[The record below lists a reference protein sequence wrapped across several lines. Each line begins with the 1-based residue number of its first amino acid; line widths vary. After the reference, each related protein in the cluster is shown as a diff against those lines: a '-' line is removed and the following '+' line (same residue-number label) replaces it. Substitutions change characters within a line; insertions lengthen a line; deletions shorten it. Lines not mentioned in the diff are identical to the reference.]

1 MVKFTPIPGVWYKND
16 YGKLFADIANGHLD
30 EVGTFKALILD
41 DLWFIIYFVMEI
53 PIANKKFVVDA
64 CRELEDGPASM
75 TLDVWARE
83 HFKSS
88 IITIAETIQYVVKY
102 PERCTCIFS
111 YKKPAAEN
119 FLDSIRKTL
128 EKPIM
133 IRCFPDILYEK
144 PDTQAPSWSLQGGIT
159 IKRNSVSRKE
169 ATVETSGLVEGM
181 STGTHFERR
190 IYDDVE
196 TADLAENP
204 DQLDKCFSRF
214 EMSDNMGTDGGTER
228 VIGTYYSHS
237 GTLVRIQEKKTI
249 DGKPMYITRIKA
261 ATDDGTIDGKPVFLS
276 QERLDKLKTSDHFN
290 SQQLCDPTPSGI
302 RKLEGSLLRDI
313 EPEFIPKNLF
323 KFMVVDQAGDDTDG
337 KGDAWA
343 FHVVGVE
350 PKTDDIGAS
359 KVIILDSMI
368 TPLRETEA
376 TEEIVRMYL
385 RNGIILQVGIE
396 KVGISTTEIHVAN
409 ALREHGRHIDVVNK
423 TLVLLRPAGRN
434 KNKRIESALA
444 WPLYNSKLFISKDVP
459 SVYRER
465 LRNEMD
471 KFPLW
476 KRDGID
482 ALSYV
487 YDLIRDYRFIIYDN
501 DAPEEEPV
509 DLTGMCPS
517 TGY

>member
-1 MVKFTPIPGVWYKND
+1 MVKFTPVPGVDYKYD
-16 YGKLFADIANGHLD
+16 YPLIFGNIDNGTLD
-30 EVGTFKALILD
+30 EIGTLKSLILD
-41 DLWFIIYFVMEI
+41 DLFFIIYFVMEI

-64 CRELEDGPASM
+64 CKEMEDGPKTM

-88 IITIAETIQYVVKY
+88 IITIAETIQYHLKN
-102 PERCTCIFS
+102 PEHCTCIFS
-111 YKKPAAEN
+111 YKKPAAED
-119 FLDSIRKTL
+119 FLDSIRKTY
-128 EKPIM
+128 EKEIL
-133 IRCFPDILYEK
+133 IRCFPDILYQK
-144 PDTQAPSWSLQGGIT
+144 PDTQAPSWSLQNGIT
-159 IKRNSVSRKE
+159 LKRSGVSRKE
-169 ATVETSGLVEGM
+169 STVETSGLVEGM
-181 STGTHFERR
+181 STGKHFERR

-196 TADLAENP
+196 TADIAENP
-204 DQLDKCFSRF
+204 DQMDKCFSRF
-214 EMSDNMGTDGGTER
+214 EMSDNLGVDGGTER

-237 GTLVRIQEKKTI
+237 GTLVRIRDKKNI
-249 DGKPMYITRIKA
+249 DDSPMYITRIKP

-276 QERLDKLKTSDHFN
+276 QKRLDKLKTSGHFN
-290 SQQLCDPTPSGI
+290 SQQLCDPTPTGI

-337 KGDAWA
+337 KGDSWA
-343 FHVVGVE
+343 FHVIGVE
-350 PKTDDIGAS
+350 PKTDDIGTS
-359 KVIILDSMI
+359 KIIILDSMI
-368 TPLRETEA
+368 SPLRETEA
-376 TEEIVRMYL
+376 IEEIVRMYL
-385 RNGIILQVGIE
+385 RNGIILQTGIE

-444 WPLYNSKLFISKDVP
+444 WPLYNSKIFISKDVP

-465 LRNEMD
+465 LRDEMD

-482 ALSYV
+482 ALSYL
-487 YDLIRDYRFIIYDN
+487 YDMIRDYRFIIYEDE
-501 DAPEEEPV
+501 DVKEDPV
-509 DLTGMCPS
+509 DETGMCPS